1 MLDRRGGA
9 RASIHGNESLFFS
22 RAPSGRDPG
31 QCKNKTEVPS
41 QARRQHARTRAR
53 GRTNQLVRDSTRE
66 ADWSR
71 PTPAPHRIQTH
82 RLLSPLATCNDAE
95 PCPGLR
101 PMIPIPAGPLPACAA
116 LTTKLW
122 SEACDPIRAARRAR
136 RDPARDGR
144 ASKRPLVESDEND
157 AGSTAKA
164 NPSSSTRSSPV
175 RAPHIFRLTGDRLL
189 ARSCDVSRRKEGPED
204 FRSFFFLCLW
214 KKKSQLLVVLVPGV
228 PFPLSKHACLSC
240 PHGQIEEAAACL
252 CRTCREGTRST
263 HAYGGS
269 HTILRFP
276 VGHCSP

>member
-95 PCPGLR
+95 PACPGLR

-122 SEACDPIRAARRAR
+122 SEACDPIRAARRGGTR
-136 RDPARDGR
+136 PGTDEL
-144 ASKRPLVESDEND
+144 ASKRPLVVSLMK
-157 AGSTAKA
+157 T
-164 NPSSSTRSSPV
+164 TPV
-175 RAPHIFRLTGDRLL
+175 PPPKPIR
-189 ARSCDVSRRKEGPED
+189 
-204 FRSFFFLCLW
+204 
-214 KKKSQLLVVLVPGV
+214 
-228 PFPLSKHACLSC
+228 
-240 PHGQIEEAAACL
+240 AAARGARRCVPL
-252 CRTCREGTRST
+252 ISSGLPADRR
-263 HAYGGS
+263 
-269 HTILRFP
+269 P
-276 VGHCSP
+276 VTS